1 MPAKREYGARL
12 KAFRKGRNVQSQTL
26 AAALGKS
33 KSWVSAVEDG
43 EIRLFYET
51 TVEIGRFFGTR
62 PDKIFLPE
70 QPVSEV
76 SAS

>member
-12 KAFRKGRNVQSQTL
+12 KAFRKARNVQSQAL

-51 TVEIGRFFGTR
+51 TVEIGRFFGTH
-62 PDKIFLPE
+62 PDAIFLPD
-70 QPVSEV
+70 QSTSE
-76 SAS
+76 AAAL